1 MSTANQEGNGHTF
14 FREKDRNMPFLPSL
28 AWPIGGRLAYMCSSK
43 MILASDNEFH
53 SSAVP
58 ITSGGW
64 GVAGGGPV
72 LNGLYKLR
80 LDCFCFKEMHADSS
94 EGSHDCFPAC
104 IIHTFALRLAHLS
117 LLPAVIN
124 LIKIAV
130 KRGGIF
136 KVK

>member
-1 MSTANQEGNGHTF
+1 MF
-14 FREKDRNMPFLPSL
+14 
-28 AWPIGGRLAYMCSSK
+28 SSK

-58 ITSGGW
+58 ITR
-64 GVAGGGPV
+64 VAGGGPV
-72 LNGLYKLR
+72 LSGLYKLR
-80 LDCFCFKEMHADSS
+80 LDCFRFKEMHADSS

-130 KRGGIF
+130 
-136 KVK
+136 